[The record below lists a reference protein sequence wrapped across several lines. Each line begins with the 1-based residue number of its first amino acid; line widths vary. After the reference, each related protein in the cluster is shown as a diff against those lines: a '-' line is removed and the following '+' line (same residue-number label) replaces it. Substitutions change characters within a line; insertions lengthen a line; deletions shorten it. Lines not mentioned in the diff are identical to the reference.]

1 MTMRIAA
8 GKNTKLGGRYNVYW
22 NVPTE
27 SCHKRGFNFS
37 HLNEIGI
44 VQNTGDLFKGDKIVI
59 LYDPGLF
66 PAIINGNDRNGGIP
80 QNGDIELHLKKL
92 KSDLDKFVPDKKFN
106 GIGIIDFEHWRPIWK
121 ENWSSLDIYR
131 RRSIENE
138 RKKHPF
144 LTNGEIE
151 KKARAS
157 FEKFANSFITK
168 SLNLVINERPRG
180 KWGYYAFPY
189 CFNFTPK
196 NPQMKC
202 NREVQKDNDRSQW
215 MYRIS
220 QVLYPSLYLQQNKLS
235 VDKRAKLIQGRTEEA
250 IRISLKGK
258 NVIVLPYISFKYQDT
273 FNFLE
278 KADMSNS
285 ILIPKKV
292 GSSGVVIWGSTKDV
306 NTNKKCEKLDQYT
319 KEVIYAVMKKIND

>member
-1 MTMRIAA
+1 MATCRNVSDAQQSALGRVSLQHRNYVLIIWRS
-8 GKNTKLGGRYNVYW
+8 LGGRYNVYW

-106 GIGIIDFEHWRPIWK
+106 G
-121 ENWSSLDIYR
+121 N
-131 RRSIENE
+131 
-138 RKKHPF
+138 
-144 LTNGEIE
+144 
-151 KKARAS
+151 
-157 FEKFANSFITK
+157 

-319 KEVIYAVMKKIND
+319 KENY